1 MSLTFLVRNPL
12 TGKHNTEQSLLPPR
26 LFKILPGPGL
36 GLAMFSNKG
45 FYSVK
50 RRLAAC
56 VEHSWLLLLYVLWP
70 HALNSHTCAQS
81 HHSY

>member
-50 RRLAAC
+50 RRLGSLCRTFMVTITICSMA
-56 VEHSWLLLLYVLWP
+56 
-70 HALNSHTCAQS
+70 TCT
-81 HHSY
+81 